1 MKTAHIQQRN
11 VVDTLE
17 TNYMPYAM
25 SVIISRALP
34 EIDGLK
40 PSHRKILYTM
50 YTMGL
55 LKGNLTKSANIVGQT
70 MRIHPHGDMAI
81 YETMVR
87 MAKGNQSLLLPLV
100 ESKGNFG
107 RAYSRDMA
115 YASPR
120 YTEAK
125 LMPVMQ
131 EFFAAIHKDTVP
143 FVPNYDNTTQE
154 PTLLPVTFPSILAN
168 PNMGIAVGMAS
179 NICSFNLA
187 ELCSATIKLIEE
199 DHQGMMEALQAP
211 DFPSGGEMIKE
222 PTELRRIY
230 ETGQGSFIL
239 RSVYAYHSRENLI
252 EITEIP
258 YTTTIEA
265 IMEKIT
271 SLIKSGSLKEIND
284 LRDETDLKGL
294 KLTLELKRNADP
306 DRLMAR
312 LFRQTTLEDSFSC
325 NFNLIAD
332 GKPQVLGVEGILT
345 RWLAFRMETLKRQLM
360 HERKEKEHLLHLL
373 KGLEIILLD
382 IDRAIAIIR
391 QTEKE
396 KQVVPNLMDSF
407 GIDEVQAEYVAEI
420 RLRHLNREYLLK
432 QTRQIRDLE
441 KTVRDLTTLIES
453 PAKQK
458 KQIAK
463 ELDRVAETYG
473 QPRKTR
479 IIEKDNLPD
488 ASSSLMISHYNLKV
502 FITRDGYL
510 KKIPLTSLRG
520 NYEHKL
526 KPRDC
531 MIQEMETENR
541 ADLVLFSNRQKAYK
555 LKLHELEDVKAGE
568 LGYYLP
574 NLIPMEPEER
584 IIYVVSTTD
593 YSGMMFFAFRNGKA
607 AKVPL
612 SAYET
617 KTNRKVL
624 ANAYGDPALRDIRF
638 MTDEQLLVAVSSI
651 NKVLLFDTA
660 QVSLKTT
667 RSASGVQVI
676 KSKKGSELAA
686 ILTPNEVVFN
696 NPAYYQAKIPA
707 VGTYLKKEDQLSP
720 RDDCLEGEN
729 ITLMD
734 LLEPP
739 DEKNHEE
746 TK

>member
-1 MKTAHIQQRN
+1 
-11 VVDTLE
+11 
-17 TNYMPYAM
+17 MPYAM

-50 YTMGL
+50 YGMGL
-55 LKGNLTKSANIVGQT
+55 LKGGLTKSANIVGQT

-115 YASPR
+115 FASPR

-125 LMPVMQ
+125 LMPVMN
-131 EFFAAIHKDTVP
+131 EFFAAINKDTVP
-143 FVPNYDNTTQE
+143 FVPNYDNTTRE

-168 PNMGIAVGMAS
+168 PNQGIAVGMAS
-179 NICSFNLA
+179 NICSFNLK
-187 ELCSATIKLIEE
+187 ELCEATIKLIDDDEE
-199 DHQGMMEALQAP
+199 GMYAALQAP
-211 DFPSGGEMIKE
+211 DFPSGGEIIRNSA
-222 PTELRRIY
+222 ELRRIY
-230 ETGQGSFIL
+230 ETGQGGFTM
-239 RSVYAYHSRENLI
+239 RSVYSYHPTDNVI

-271 SLIKSGSLKEIND
+271 SLIKSGSIKEIND

-294 KLTLELKRNADP
+294 KLTLDLKKNTDP

-312 LFRQTTLEDSFSC
+312 LFRQTPLQDTFSC
-325 NFNLIAD
+325 NFNLIV
-332 GKPQVLGVEGILT
+332 GGRPQVLGVKSILT
-345 RWLAFRMETLKRQLM
+345 EWLTFRMETLSRQLIF
-360 HERKEKEHLLHLL
+360 ERGEKEKQLHLL

-382 IDRAIAIIR
+382 IDKAIAIIR
-391 QTEKE
+391 RTDKE
-396 KQVVPNLMDSF
+396 KQVVPNLMEAF

-420 RLRHLNREYLLK
+420 KLRHLNREYLLK
-432 QTRQIRDLE
+432 QTKNISDLE
-441 KTVRDLTTLIES
+441 KAIKDLTVIIDN
-453 PAKQK
+453 PGKQK
-458 KQIAK
+458 KRIAQ
-463 ELDRVAETYG
+463 ELTRIADAYG
-473 QPRKTR
+473 QPRKTA
-479 IIEKDNLPD
+479 IVSQEKLPEPSP
-488 ASSSLMISHYNLKV
+488 ALMISDYNLKV
-502 FITRDGYL
+502 FLSRDGYL

-520 NYEHKL
+520 NFEHKL
-526 KPRDC
+526 KPKDC
-531 MIQEMETENR
+531 LIQEMDGENR
-541 ADLVLFSNRQKAYK
+541 GELVLFSNKQKAYK
-555 LKLHELEDVKAGE
+555 IKLFELEDSKASD

-574 NLIPMEPEER
+574 NVVDMEPEEK
-584 IIYVVSTTD
+584 IIYMVPTTD

-624 ANAYGDPALRDIRF
+624 ANAYGDPELRDIRF
-638 MTDEQLLVAVSSI
+638 LPQDGLLIAVSNI

-667 RSASGVQVI
+667 RSAKGVQVM

-686 ILTPNEVVFN
+686 VLRPEEVVFKR
-696 NPAYYQAKIPA
+696 PAYYQASIPA
-707 VGTYLKKEDQLSP
+707 VGSYLKKTDQLT
-720 RDDCLEGEN
+720 RQDACLDVEN
-729 ITLMD
+729 VSI
-734 LLEPP
+734 LELVEPS
-739 DEKNHEE
+739 EE
-746 TK
+746 

>member
-1 MKTAHIQQRN
+1 MNNPKIQKLN

-50 YTMGL
+50 YNMGL
-55 LKGNLTKSANIVGQT
+55 LKGVLTKSANIVGQT

-87 MAKGNQSLLLPLV
+87 MAVGNQSLLLPLV

-115 YASPR
+115 CASPR

-125 LMPVMQ
+125 LMPVMN
-131 EFFAAIHKDTVP
+131 EFFAAINKDTVP
-143 FVPNYDNTTQE
+143 FVPNYDNTTKE

-168 PNMGIAVGMAS
+168 PNQGIAVGMAS
-179 NICSFNLA
+179 NICSFNLV
-187 ELCSATIKLIEE
+187 ELCEATIKLIDGNEG
-199 DHQGMMEALQAP
+199 GMYAALQAP
-211 DFPSGGEMIKE
+211 DFPSGAEIIKN
-222 PTELRRIY
+222 PSELQRIY
-230 ETGQGSFIL
+230 ETGQGGFTL
-239 RSVYAYHSRENLI
+239 RSVYKYDPKESVI

-271 SLIKSGSLKEIND
+271 TLIKSGSIKEIND

-294 KLTLELKRNADP
+294 KLTLDLKKNTDP

-312 LFRQTTLEDSFSC
+312 LFRQTPLQDTFSC
-325 NFNLIAD
+325 NFNLIVD
-332 GKPQVLGVEGILT
+332 GRPQVLGVKRILT
-345 RWLAFRMETLKRQLM
+345 EWLKFRMETLSRQLM
-360 HERKEKEHLLHLL
+360 YERGEKQRQLHLL

-382 IDRAIAIIR
+382 IDKAIAIIR
-391 QTEKE
+391 NTDKE
-396 KQVVPNLMDSF
+396 KQVVPNLMEAF

-420 RLRHLNREYLLK
+420 KLRHLNREYLLK
-432 QTRQIRDLE
+432 QTRNIKDLE
-441 KTVRDLTTLIES
+441 KTIKELTTLIDN

-458 KQIAK
+458 KRIAQ
-463 ELDRVAETYG
+463 ELSRIADTYG
-473 QPRKTR
+473 QPRKTV
-479 IIEKDNLPD
+479 IISQEKLPEHPPT
-488 ASSSLMISHYNLKV
+488 LMISDYKLKV
-502 FITRDGYL
+502 FLTRDGYL

-520 NYEHKL
+520 NFEQKL
-526 KPRDC
+526 KPKDC
-531 MIQEMETENR
+531 LIQDMDGENR
-541 ADLVLFSNRQKAYK
+541 GDLILFSNRQKAYK
-555 LKLHELEDVKAGE
+555 LKLYELEDSKASD

-574 NLIPMEPEER
+574 NLVPMDPEEK
-584 IIYVVSTTD
+584 IIYMVPTTD
-593 YSGMMFFAFRNGKA
+593 YSGMMFFAFQNGKA

-624 ANAYGDPALRDIRF
+624 ANAYGDPALRDLRF
-638 MTDEQLLVAVSSI
+638 LTEDTSLVAVSSI

-667 RSASGVQVI
+667 RNSMGIQVI

-686 ILTPNEVVFN
+686 VLTPDKVVFAK
-696 NPAYYQAKIPA
+696 PDYYRANIPA
-707 VGTYLKKEDQLSP
+707 VGTYLKKEDRLGPQDECKES
-720 RDDCLEGEN
+720 EN

-734 LLEPP
+734 LLASPSEGS
-739 DEKNHEE
+739 EE
-746 TK
+746 AK

>member
-1 MKTAHIQQRN
+1 MKNPKIQKLN

-50 YTMGL
+50 YNMGL

-87 MAKGNQSLLLPLV
+87 MTVGNQSLLLPLV

-115 YASPR
+115 FASPR

-125 LMPVMQ
+125 LMSVMN
-131 EFFAAIHKDTVP
+131 EFFAAINKDTVP
-143 FVPNYDNTTQE
+143 FVPNYDNTTTE

-168 PNMGIAVGMAS
+168 PNQGIAVGMAS
-179 NICSFNLA
+179 NICSFNLV
-187 ELCSATIKLIEE
+187 ELCDATIKLIDDDVE
-199 DHQGMMEALQAP
+199 GMYEALLAP
-211 DFPSGGEMIKE
+211 DFPSGGEIIKN
-222 PTELRRIY
+222 PAELRRIY
-230 ETGQGSFIL
+230 ETGLGSFSM
-239 RSVYAYHSRENLI
+239 RSVYHYDAKESVI

-271 SLIKSGSLKEIND
+271 SLIKSGSVKEIND

-294 KLTLELKRNADP
+294 KLTLDLKRNTDP

-312 LFRQTTLEDSFSC
+312 LFKQTPLQDSFSC
-325 NFNLIAD
+325 NFNLIVK
-332 GKPQVLGVEGILT
+332 GHPRVMGVQHILGE
-345 RWLAFRMETLKRQLM
+345 WLAFRMETLSRQLM
-360 HERKEKEHLLHLL
+360 YERGEKQRQLHLL
-373 KGLEIILLD
+373 KGLEIIMLD
-382 IDRAIAIIR
+382 IDKAIAIIR
-391 QTEKE
+391 NTDKE
-396 KQVVPNLMDSF
+396 KQVVPNLMESF

-420 RLRHLNREYLLK
+420 KLRHLNREYLLK
-432 QTRQIRDLE
+432 QTKNISDLE
-441 KTVRDLTTLIES
+441 KAIKELTSLIES
-453 PAKQK
+453 PARQK

-463 ELDRVAETYG
+463 ELKRIADTYG
-473 QPRKTR
+473 QPRKTQ
-479 IIEKDNLPD
+479 IISQEKLPEP
-488 ASSSLMISHYNLKV
+488 SPTLMVSDYNLKV
-502 FITRDGYL
+502 FLTRDGYL

-520 NYEHKL
+520 NFDQKM
-526 KPRDC
+526 KPKDC
-531 MIQEMETENR
+531 LIQEMDGENR
-541 ADLVLFSNRQKAYK
+541 GELILFSNRQKAYK
-555 LKLHELEDVKAGE
+555 LKLYELEDSKASD

-574 NLIPMEPEER
+574 NLVPMDQEEK
-584 IIYVVSTTD
+584 IIYMVPTTD
-593 YSGMMFFAFRNGKA
+593 YSGVMFFAFANGKA
-607 AKVPL
+607 AKIPL
-612 SAYET
+612 SSYET

-624 ANAYGDPALRDIRF
+624 ANAYGNYPLRDIRF
-638 MTDEQLLVAVSSI
+638 MLEEKLLIAVSNI

-676 KSKKGSELAA
+676 KSKKGSELVA
-686 ILTPNEVVFN
+686 ILTPEEVEFKK
-696 NPAYYQAKIPA
+696 PSYYQANIPA
-707 VGTYLKKEDQLSP
+707 VGTYLKKGDQLSLQ
-720 RDDCLEGEN
+720 DECEEGEN
-729 ITLMD
+729 VSLME
-734 LLEPP
+734 LLEPSS
-739 DEKNHEE
+739 ENE
-746 TK
+746 TGE